1 MKKFWSYLRDDLKRL
16 LCSAKMIRK
25 VTLTVVVMLL
35 AALEGIDFH
44 AGVLYVFSLIMYGM
58 PAMMILI
65 CGALVF
71 ADSLCEDAEH
81 NYMRWQVNDRGCSM
95 EAGQL
100 TVV

>member
-71 ADSLCEDAEH
+71 VDSLFADAEH
-81 NYMRWQVNDRGCSM
+81 NYMRWQINDRVYSM
-95 EAGQL
+95 
-100 TVV
+100 